1 MRKHTGMRPH
11 DIAVLVKVYTCHEQ
25 HCYVKDM
32 AYEMEISQSEFSESL
47 NRSWYAGLLDDRKQK
62 VMINNFYEFLVYGM
76 RFVFPQR
83 PGELTRGVPTAH
95 SHPELRKMFLTDIK
109 YVWPDPE
116 GKEIGF
122 LIEPFYSKQSKAVQ
136 KDPELYRI
144 LSLIEILRVGKTR
157 EINYAR
163 SELKKIFELG

>member
-11 DIAVLVKVYTCHEQ
+11 DIAVLVKVLTYHGIPW
-25 HCYVKDM
+25 YIKDL
-32 AYEMEISQSEFSESL
+32 AYEMQISQSEFSESL

-62 VMINNFYEFLVYGM
+62 VMVNNFYEFLVYGF

-95 SHPELRKMFLTDIK
+95 SHPEFRKIFLSDAK
-109 YVWPDPE
+109 YVWPDPDS
-116 GKEIGF
+116 KEMGF
-122 LIEPFYSKQSKAVQ
+122 AIEPFYSKQTKAVQ
-136 KDPELYRI
+136 SDKELYRI

-157 EINYAR
+157 EMNYAKT
-163 SELKKIFELG
+163 ELKKIFELG